1 MRVSICAVRCVP
13 AVHRCVPA
21 VHRIIAL
28 ALLAAISLPG
38 LAVVD
43 GAARASIPP
52 GTNGKIVFGQ
62 IEPNYGV
69 TIYLDGSHAHQIGPL
84 GRTTCNSLVAGR
96 RQGSLQPL
104 A

>member
-13 AVHRCVPA
+13 AVHS
-21 VHRIIAL
+21 ILAL
-28 ALLAAISLPG
+28 ALLAAISLLG

-62 IEPNYGV
+62 VE
-69 TIYLDGSHAHQIGPL
+69 
-84 GRTTCNSLVAGR
+84 R
-96 RQGSLQPL
+96 
-104 A
+104 